1 MIDCRIGNSFRDKTL
16 APRLT
21 VSLVVLTLLCVLTTD
36 LLAQSRTPS
45 RPFSVM
51 VEGWTRDL
59 DRARDYS
66 RSALQTAERTARIRT
81 RVLAIRGAATAA
93 RDAASAEAAAA
104 QRLLDALGPPP
115 AEGDPSEPED
125 VAANRAEFAESVQF
139 YRARV
144 AQAELT
150 IARTGEILSALTELA
165 RAELLE
171 QLFTAYP
178 YPLAPDTIRAAAP
191 AIAERFL
198 ALARA
203 PGEWWRALPG
213 AQRSPALLWRAF
225 VVLAAAA
232 ALGWAIRRIVLTRFG
247 RTSVIEEP
255 SYARRFI
262 GAVAEGIASGVL
274 PALILA
280 GLLWR
285 ASSEAA
291 VVSGLF
297 QDMVVMFCAAMIL
310 FVLTT
315 AMSRA
320 VLSPDWPDWRL
331 APIPPQK
338 AVKLNRRV
346 GFLACIIAIGLFLNN
361 TVHEIEMSPAVDSVW
376 ESFWSTIAAVAI
388 LLLMQP
394 SLWRETAAPDG
405 EDEAAET
412 PPASETS
419 RFWRS
424 LRVVVMLI
432 AVASILSC
440 LVGYPMFGVY
450 LINNLLGTGI
460 IIGVL
465 FVLRGLLREL
475 IGAALRASWVVRTLG
490 IRHRTR
496 QVLKFW
502 FRALL
507 DVLVFAFGLIAIV
520 PAWGV
525 PIRDVWDWTTEFLKG
540 FTVGNVTISLTDIAI
555 AIAVFILAIVITRVL
570 QRALAEKLLPQT
582 QIDVGV
588 QNSLASGFG
597 YLGVVLAIAIA
608 VATVGIDLTN
618 IALIAGA
625 LSVGIGFGLQNVVNN
640 FVSGLI
646 LLIERPVKVGD
657 WVVVGENEGFVKRI
671 SVRATELQTFQRAS
685 VIIPNADLLSNS
697 VMNWTHKD
705 RYGRIEIPVGVAYGS
720 DTGQVREILLGVAR
734 AHDRVLSWPEPFVL
748 FRDFGASSL
757 DFELRCFTD
766 DVIYRLV
773 IGSDLRYEIDQKFR
787 DAGIEIPFPQRVVHM
802 ADSSQADTDAEG
814 ADIRRLQPAPGSYDV
829 AAGDDST

>member
-1 MIDCRIGNSFRDKTL
+1 MTL
-16 APRLT
+16 PARFSAP
-21 VSLVVLTLLCVLTTD
+21 LVVLALICLLAPD
-36 LLAQSRTPS
+36 LLAQARTPS
-45 RPFSVM
+45 RPFSVV
-51 VEGWTRDL
+51 VEGWSRDL

-66 RSALQTAERTARIRT
+66 RSALQTSERTERIRA
-81 RVLAIRGAATAA
+81 RVLAIRDEATAA
-93 RDAASAEAAAA
+93 RDEAGAEAAAA
-104 QRLLDALGPPP
+104 QRLLDALGPSP
-115 AEGDPSEPED
+115 AEDEAPEPDD
-125 VAANRAEFAESVQF
+125 VASNRAEFAERVQF

-165 RAELLE
+165 RAELLKD
-171 QLFTAYP
+171 LFTAYP
-178 YPLAPDTIRAAAP
+178 IPLAPDTIAAAAP
-191 AIAERFL
+191 AIGERFA
-198 ALARA
+198 ALAHA
-203 PGEWWRALPG
+203 PAEWWRTLPS
-213 AQRSPALLWRAF
+213 AQRSPALLWRAV

-232 ALGWAIRRIVLTRFG
+232 ALGWIIRRIVLSRFG
-247 RTSVIEEP
+247 RTSAIEEP
-255 SYARRFI
+255 SYARRFV
-262 GAVAEGIASGVL
+262 GAVAEGTASGVL
-274 PALILA
+274 PALIFA

-285 ASSEAA
+285 AGSDAA
-291 VVSGLF
+291 MVSGLF
-297 QDMVVMFCAAMIL
+297 QQMVVMFCVAMIL
-310 FVLTT
+310 LILTT

-320 VLSPDWPDWRL
+320 ILSPDWPDWRL

-338 AVKLNRRV
+338 AIKLNRRV
-346 GFLACIIAIGLFLNN
+346 GLLACIIAIGLFL
-361 TVHEIEMSPAVDSVW
+361 HETTSDIAVSPAVESVW
-376 ESFWSTIAAVAI
+376 ESFWSMIAAVAI

-394 SLWRETAAPDG
+394 SLWGESAAPDDDDETAA
-405 EDEAAET
+405 AE
-412 PPASETS
+412 PESETN
-419 RFWRS
+419 RFWRAVRA
-424 LRVVVMLI
+424 LIMLI
-432 AVASILSC
+432 AIAGILSC
-440 LVGYPMFGVY
+440 LVGYPMFGAY
-450 LINNLLGTGI
+450 LIDNLLATGI

-465 FVLRGLLREL
+465 FVVRGLLREL
-475 IGAALRASWVVRTLG
+475 IGAALRARWIVRSLG

-496 QVLKFW
+496 LVLKFW

-525 PIRDVWDWTTEFLKG
+525 PIGDVWDWTAEFLQG

-555 AIAVFILAIVITRVL
+555 AVAVFILAIVLTRVL

-582 QIDVGV
+582 QIDIGV

-608 VATVGIDLTN
+608 VATIGIDLTN
-618 IALIAGA
+618 VALIAGA

-720 DTGQVREILLGVAR
+720 DTSEVRDILLSVAR
-734 AHDRVLSWPEPFVL
+734 SHDRVLSWPEPFVL
-748 FRDFGASSL
+748 FRDFGNSSL

-773 IGSDLRYEIDQKFR
+773 IASDLRYEIDGKFR
-787 DAGIEIPFPQRVVHM
+787 EAGIEIPFPQRVVHM
-802 ADSSQADTDAEG
+802 ADTAESSSAVDS
-814 ADIRRLQPAPGSYDV
+814 ADIRRLQPAPTSYDV
-829 AAGDDST
+829 AAGEDST

>member
-1 MIDCRIGNSFRDKTL
+1 MIDCRAGKSFRDMTL
-16 APRLT
+16 APRPFA
-21 VSLVVLTLLCVLTTD
+21 SLVVLVLFCALAAD
-36 LLAQSRTPS
+36 LLAQTRTPS
-45 RPFSVM
+45 RPFSVV

-59 DRARDYS
+59 DRARDYT
-66 RSALQTAERTARIRT
+66 RGALQTAERTGRVRA
-81 RVLAIRGAATAA
+81 RVLAIRTEATAA
-93 RDAASAEAAAA
+93 RDAAGAEAAAA

-115 AEGDPSEPED
+115 ADDEPPEPDD
-125 VAANRAEFAESVQF
+125 VAANRAEFGENLQF

-150 IARTGEILSALTELA
+150 IARAGEILSALTELA

-171 QLFTAYP
+171 ELFTAYP
-178 YPLAPDTIRAAAP
+178 YPLAPDTLWTAAP
-191 AIAERFL
+191 AVAERFL

-203 PGEWWRALPG
+203 PGEWWRTLP
-213 AQRSPALLWRAF
+213 AERRSPALLWRPFA
-225 VVLAAAA
+225 VLAVAA
-232 ALGWAIRRIVLTRFG
+232 ALGWAIRRMVLARFG
-247 RTSVIEEP
+247 RTSAIETP
-255 SYARRFI
+255 SYTRRFV
-262 GAVAEGIASGVL
+262 GAVAEGLASGVL

-285 ASSEAA
+285 AGSDVAL
-291 VVSGLF
+291 VSGLF

-310 FVLTT
+310 LVLTT

-320 VLSPDWPDWRL
+320 VLAPDWPDWRL
-331 APIPPQK
+331 APIPPQN

-346 GFLACIIAIGLFLNN
+346 GLLACIIAVSLFLNS
-361 TVHEIEMSPAVDSVW
+361 TIGDIAVSPAVESVW
-376 ESFWSTIAAVAI
+376 ESFWSMIAAAAI

-394 SLWRETAAPDG
+394 GLWGDPAAPDG
-405 EDEAAET
+405 GDETVDT
-412 PPASETS
+412 PAVSEAS
-419 RFWRS
+419 RFWRA
-424 LRVVVMLI
+424 LRALIMLI
-432 AVASILSC
+432 AAAGILSC
-440 LVGYPMFGVY
+440 LVGYPMFGAY
-450 LINNLLGTGI
+450 LIDNLLSTGI

-465 FVLRGLLREL
+465 FVGRGLLREL
-475 IGAALRASWVVRTLG
+475 IGGALRAGWVVGTLG

-496 QVLKFW
+496 MVLKFW
-502 FRALL
+502 LRALL
-507 DVLVFAFGLIAIV
+507 DVLVFAFGLIAVV

-525 PIRDVWDWTTEFLKG
+525 PIRDVWDWTAEFLQG

-555 AIAVFILAIVITRVL
+555 AVAVFILAIVITRML
-570 QRALAEKLLPQT
+570 QRALAEKVLPQT

-773 IGSDLRYEIDQKFR
+773 IGSDLRYEIDARFR

-802 ADSSQADTDAEG
+802 ADTAHDDRRADAAAVRHPRPVPTG
-814 ADIRRLQPAPGSYDV
+814 HDV
-829 AAGDDST
+829 AAGDDSS

>member
-1 MIDCRIGNSFRDKTL
+1 MTL
-16 APRLT
+16 AARLT
-21 VSLVVLTLLCVLTTD
+21 APLVVLTLLCILTTD
-36 LLAQSRTPS
+36 LLAQSRTPT

-51 VEGWTRDL
+51 VEGWSRDL

-66 RSALQTAERTARIRT
+66 RSALQTPERTESVRA
-81 RVLAIRGAATAA
+81 RVLAIRDEATAA
-93 RDAASAEAAAA
+93 RDEASAEAASA

-115 AEGDPSEPED
+115 AEEEPPEPDD
-125 VAANRAEFAESVQF
+125 VASNRAEFGERVQF

-150 IARTGEILSALTELA
+150 IARTGEILSTLTEMA

-171 QLFTAYP
+171 ELFTAHP
-178 YPLAPDTIRAAAP
+178 LPLAPNTLRAAAP
-191 AIAERFL
+191 AIGERFA

-203 PGEWWRALPG
+203 PAEWWQALPSN
-213 AQRSPALLWRAF
+213 QRSPALLWRAF

-232 ALGWAIRRIVLTRFG
+232 AIGWGIRRIVLARFG

-255 SYARRFI
+255 SYARRFV
-262 GAVAEGIASGVL
+262 GAVAEGVARGVV
-274 PALILA
+274 PALIFA

-285 ASSEAA
+285 AGSDAA

-297 QDMVVMFCAAMIL
+297 QQMVVMFCAAMIL
-310 FVLTT
+310 LVLTT

-320 VLSPDWPDWRL
+320 ILSPDWPDWRL
-331 APIPPQK
+331 APIPPPK

-346 GFLACIIAIGLFLNN
+346 GLLAVIIAVGLFLNE
-361 TVHEIEMSPAVDSVW
+361 TTSEIAVSPAVDSVW
-376 ESFWSTIAAVAI
+376 EAFWSTIAAVGI

-394 SLWRETAAPDG
+394 GLWGETVEPDG
-405 EDEAAET
+405 EDEAAEA
-412 PPASETS
+412 PPPSEAS
-419 RFWRS
+419 RFWRG
-424 LRVVVMLI
+424 LRALIMLI
-432 AVASILSC
+432 AVAGILSC
-440 LVGYPMFGVY
+440 LVGYPMFGAY
-450 LINNLLGTGI
+450 LIDNLLGTGI

-496 QVLKFW
+496 LVLKFW

-507 DVLVFAFGLIAIV
+507 DMLILAFGLIAVV

-525 PIRDVWDWTTEFLKG
+525 PIRDVWNWTTEFLRG
-540 FTVGNVTISLTDIAI
+540 FTIGNVTISLTDIAI
-555 AIAVFILAIVITRVL
+555 AIAVFILAIVVTRVL

-720 DTGQVREILLGVAR
+720 DTAQVREILLGVAR

-787 DAGIEIPFPQRVVHM
+787 ETGIEIPFPQRVVHM
-802 ADSSQADTDAEG
+802 ADSSQADTAIEG
-814 ADIRRLQPAPGSYDV
+814 ADIRRLQPAPTSYDV